1 MNIKLIKTILVV
13 IAVIAILAGCQ
24 SLPEPSSPSDT
35 LVVVDV
41 DRENEEGGSIFGT
54 LVLTIAP
61 VNAPDDTTELSLN
74 ASKAFETKQGLP
86 AGTYRA
92 TDLRWEYQETTKTQE
107 YKAPNDTFI
116 VDDGA
121 ISIYPYRF
129 YYTVEDGRMSF
140 GWRPMDRNQRA
151 EFISEEL
158 ATEDAFMAWR
168 VLE

>member
-1 MNIKLIKTILVV
+1 MFVVVLVGV
-13 IAVIAILAGCQ
+13 LSGCQ

-41 DRENEEGGSIFGT
+41 DRETEEGGSIFGT

-61 VNAPDDTTELSLN
+61 VNAPNDTTRLSLN
-74 ASKAFETKQGLP
+74 ASKVYETKQGLP

-92 TDLRWEYQETTKTQE
+92 TDLRWEYQDSGKTQE
-107 YKAPNDTFI
+107 YEAPRDTFI
-116 VDDGA
+116 VDEGA
-121 ISIYPYRF
+121 IAIYPHRF

-140 GWRPMDRNQRA
+140 GWRPMDRNQRG

-158 ATEDAFMAWR
+158 AVEDAFKEWR

>member
-1 MNIKLIKTILVV
+1 MDR
-13 IAVIAILAGCQ
+13 
-24 SLPEPSSPSDT
+24 DT
-35 LVVVDV
+35 
-41 DRENEEGGSIFGT
+41 EEGGSIFGT

-61 VNAPDDTTELSLN
+61 VNPPDDTTELSLN
-74 ASKAFETKQGLP
+74 ASKAYEVKQGLP

-92 TDLRWEYQETTKTQE
+92 IDLHWKYQDSGKVQE
-107 YKAPNDTFI
+107 YDAPRDTFI
-116 VDDGA
+116 VDEGA

-158 ATEDAFMAWR
+158 AREDAFMTWR